1 MQVAYVGTLLQGPA
15 QLWFQRENNARRRPR
30 TCKQLAESLCD
41 RFGNPTKADY
51 AQSQLSSMWQG
62 KNESAH
68 DYSLRFEAVLDKIP
82 VYEESWVRNIFV
94 WGLHSTIAQEVNMKN
109 PRTLNRAMEL
119 AKRADVAITMSR
131 RLGQRDAGSQDQKK
145 PAMGQ
150 QSEQQRKRGYWQNRK
165 QNKNWKSG
173 NAGASGGQP
182 QRTGNFS
189 QGNRPG
195 NPQFRGGRSHP
206 APAHNAG
213 PGLRTSGL
221 GNQRTTRFATVQP
234 QEQEPEVMADQQGQE
249 SAQ

>member
-1 MQVAYVGTLLQGPA
+1 M
-15 QLWFQRENNARRRPR
+15 R
-30 TCKQLAESLCD
+30 
-41 RFGNPTKADY
+41 
-51 AQSQLSSMWQG
+51 QG

-82 VYEESWVRNIFV
+82 MYEQSWVRNIFV

-131 RLGQRDAGSQDQKK
+131 RPGQWDAGSKEQEK
-145 PAMGQ
+145 PAAGQ
-150 QSEQQRKRGYWQNRK
+150 QPEEQRKRGYWQNKK

-173 NAGASGGQP
+173 NVGAFRGQP
-182 QRTGNFS
+182 QCTGVFL

-195 NPQFRGGRSHP
+195 NPQFHGGHSHP
-206 APAHNAG
+206 ALAQNTG
-213 PGLRTSGL
+213 PSPRTSGPE
-221 GNQRTTRFATVQP
+221 NQRRTQFAAVQP

-249 SAQ
+249 SAQQADRTDPTASRNQSSGN